1 MPDEHFH
8 ELLGD
13 DGEFIEP
20 IDARFGVYSIHRHG
34 YWWRVSAAM
43 LSLFACMIIGAAVW
57 YF

>member
-1 MPDEHFH
+1 MSDPNFH

-13 DGEFIEP
+13 DGEFKEP
-20 IDARFGVYSIHRHG
+20 VDTGFGVYSPFRRGH

-43 LSLFACMIIGAAVW
+43 ISLFACAVLAAVW